1 MGHLSANLAPLRR
14 TSNMRILLTVMT
26 TLVASF
32 FFSPTAH
39 ALCTLTKP
47 VIVNYGT
54 QSSVVVN
61 ATSQSQTINIQLTCT
76 TVLNIAAP
84 GFINVNFASATPANT
99 PRALLTSSTTTDT
112 IPIQLNCIPRTCTPA
127 KEIQV
132 ADTAAVSSATLLTL
146 LSNTQYTLPFTIQ
159 TVIGQSVA
167 AGTYTASLNL
177 NISWS
182 ICTVGAVGIC
192 AIPDPGSDTLSIPI
206 TLIVANDCATITAPD
221 INFGSAPVAGSFSTQ
236 SGTITLVCTKS
247 ATYTVGI
254 SDGQNASGGVRNMLN
269 GAANLLSYD
278 IYQSTSNNRWG
289 SVGSQRWS
297 STAAT
302 TSPDTMTKTYS
313 YTAKIFPTQN
323 TPPAGVYNDTLVVDV
338 AF

>member
-1 MGHLSANLAPLRR
+1 
-14 TSNMRILLTVMT
+14 MRAIIAVIIILLGGGFLSFSASAAT
-26 TLVASF
+26 T
-32 FFSPTAH
+32 H
-39 ALCTLTKP
+39 DCTLTKP
-47 VIVNYGT
+47 IIVNYGT
-54 QSSVVVN
+54 VSSVVVSS
-61 ATSQSQTINIQLTCT
+61 TPQSQTFNIQISCPI
-76 TVLNIAAP
+76 VLAIAAP
-84 GFINVNFASATPANT
+84 GSIVVAYTSATT
-99 PRALLTSSTTTDT
+99 TSGSRALLTSSTTDT
-112 IPIQLNCIPRTCTPA
+112 IPLRLMCITPICT
-127 KEIQV
+127 
-132 ADTAAVSSATLLTL
+132 SATEISVNGTQSIPSSTFLGLLA
-146 LSNTQYTLPFTIQ
+146 NKQYSLPFTLS
-159 TVIGQSVA
+159 TVAQSVA
-167 AGTYTASLNL
+167 AGSYATSITLTVT
-177 NISWS
+177 WD
-182 ICTVGAVGIC
+182 ICTAGALVLC
-192 AIPDPGSDTLSIPI
+192 LNNDTGSDTLVIPV
-206 TLIVANDCATITAPD
+206 TLNVTNDCATITAPD

-254 SDGQNASGGVRNMLN
+254 SDGQNTSGGVRNMLN

-302 TSPDTMTKTYS
+302 TTSPDTMTKTYS

>member
-1 MGHLSANLAPLRR
+1 MCITPICTSA
-14 TSNMRILLTVMT
+14 TEIS
-26 TLVASF
+26 
-32 FFSPTAH
+32 
-39 ALCTLTKP
+39 
-47 VIVNYGT
+47 VNGT
-54 QSSVVVN
+54 QS
-61 ATSQSQTINIQLTCT
+61 I
-76 TVLNIAAP
+76 P
-84 GFINVNFASATPANT
+84 
-99 PRALLTSSTTTDT
+99 SSTF
-112 IPIQLNCIPRTCTPA
+112 LG
-127 KEIQV
+127 
-132 ADTAAVSSATLLTL
+132 LLA
-146 LSNTQYTLPFTIQ
+146 NKQYSLPFTLS
-159 TVIGQSVA
+159 TVAQSVA
-167 AGTYTASLNL
+167 AGSYATSITLTVT
-177 NISWS
+177 WD
-182 ICTVGAVGIC
+182 ICTAGALVLC
-192 AIPDPGSDTLSIPI
+192 LNNDTGSDTLVIPV
-206 TLIVANDCATITAPD
+206 TLNVTNDCATITAPD
-221 INFGSAPVAGSFSTQ
+221 IIFGSAPVAGSFSTQ

-302 TSPDTMTKTYS
+302 TTSPDTMTKTYS

>member
-1 MGHLSANLAPLRR
+1 
-14 TSNMRILLTVMT
+14 MRAIIAVIIILLGGGFLSFSASAAT
-26 TLVASF
+26 T
-32 FFSPTAH
+32 H
-39 ALCTLTKP
+39 DCTLTKP
-47 VIVNYGT
+47 IIVNYGT
-54 QSSVVVN
+54 VSSVVVN
-61 ATSQSQTINIQLTCT
+61 STPQSQTFNIQISCPI
-76 TVLNIAAP
+76 VLAIAAP
-84 GFINVNFASATPANT
+84 GSIVVAYTSATT
-99 PRALLTSSTTTDT
+99 TSGSRAILTSSTTDT
-112 IPIQLNCIPRTCTPA
+112 IPLRLMCIPPICT
-127 KEIQV
+127 
-132 ADTAAVSSATLLTL
+132 SATEISVNGTQSIPSSTFLGLLA
-146 LSNTQYTLPFTIQ
+146 NKQYSLPFTLS
-159 TVIGQSVA
+159 TVAQSVA
-167 AGTYTASLNL
+167 AGSYATSITLTVT
-177 NISWS
+177 WD
-182 ICTVGAVGIC
+182 ICTAGALVLC
-192 AIPDPGSDTLSIPI
+192 LNNDTGSDTLVIPV
-206 TLIVANDCATITAPD
+206 TLNVTNDCATITAPD

-302 TSPDTMTKTYS
+302 TTSPDTMTKTYS

>member
-1 MGHLSANLAPLRR
+1 
-14 TSNMRILLTVMT
+14 MRAIIAVIIILLGGGFLSFSASAAT
-26 TLVASF
+26 T
-32 FFSPTAH
+32 H
-39 ALCTLTKP
+39 DCTLTKP
-47 VIVNYGT
+47 IIVNYGT
-54 QSSVVVN
+54 VSSVVVS
-61 ATSQSQTINIQLTCT
+61 ATPQSQTFNIQISCPI
-76 TVLNIAAP
+76 VLAIAAP
-84 GFINVNFASATPANT
+84 GSIVVAYTSATT
-99 PRALLTSSTTTDT
+99 TSGSRAILTSSTTDT
-112 IPIQLNCIPRTCTPA
+112 IPLRLMCITPICT
-127 KEIQV
+127 
-132 ADTAAVSSATLLTL
+132 SATEISVNGTQSIPSSTFLGLLT
-146 LSNTQYTLPFTIQ
+146 NKQYSLPFTLS
-159 TVIGQSVA
+159 TVAQSVA
-167 AGTYTASLNL
+167 AGSYATSITLTVT
-177 NISWS
+177 WD
-182 ICTVGAVGIC
+182 ICTAGALVLC
-192 AIPDPGSDTLSIPI
+192 LNNDTGSDTLVIPV
-206 TLIVANDCATITAPD
+206 TLNVTNDCATITAPD

-269 GAANLLSYD
+269 GVANLLSYD

-297 STAAT
+297 STAATT

>member
-1 MGHLSANLAPLRR
+1 MRGIIHLIF
-14 TSNMRILLTVMT
+14 ILCGGMLFST
-26 TLVASF
+26 TAQAV
-32 FFSPTAH
+32 
-39 ALCTLTKP
+39 CTLTKP
-47 VIVNYGT
+47 VVVNYGT
-54 QSSVVVN
+54 QSSVLVN
-61 ATSQSQTINIQLTCT
+61 TTPQTQTVTIQLNCT

-84 GFINVNFASATPANT
+84 GYINVNYASTTPTNS

-112 IPIQLNCIPRTCTPA
+112 IPVQLVCISPTCSSST
-127 KEIQV
+127 EITV
-132 ADTAAVSSATLLTL
+132 SKTAAVSSSTLLTL
-146 LSNTQYTLPFTIQ
+146 LSNTQYNLPFSIS

-177 NISWS
+177 AINWS
-182 ICTVGAVGIC
+182 ICTIGALIACVT
-192 AIPDPGSDTLSIPI
+192 ADVGSDTLSIPV

-221 INFGSAPVAGSFSTQ
+221 INFGSAPVAGSFSSQ
-236 SGTITLVCTKS
+236 ANTITLVCTKG

-254 SDGQNASGGVRNMLN
+254 NNGRHASGGVRNMLN
-269 GAANLLSYD
+269 GTTNLLSYD

-302 TSPDTMTKTYS
+302 TTSADTMTKTYN
-313 YTAKIFPTQN
+313 YVAKIFPNQT
-323 TPPAGVYNDTLVVDV
+323 TPPAGLYTDTLIVDV

>member
-1 MGHLSANLAPLRR
+1 
-14 TSNMRILLTVMT
+14 MRAIIAVIIILLGGGFLSFSASAAT
-26 TLVASF
+26 T
-32 FFSPTAH
+32 H
-39 ALCTLTKP
+39 DCTLTKP
-47 VIVNYGT
+47 IIVNYGT
-54 QSSVVVN
+54 VSSVVVSS
-61 ATSQSQTINIQLTCT
+61 TPQSQTFNIQISCPI
-76 TVLNIAAP
+76 VLAIAAP
-84 GFINVNFASATPANT
+84 GSIVVAYTSATT
-99 PRALLTSSTTTDT
+99 TSGSRALLTSSTTDT
-112 IPIQLNCIPRTCTPA
+112 IPLRLMCIPPICT
-127 KEIQV
+127 
-132 ADTAAVSSATLLTL
+132 SATEISVNGTQSIPSSTFLGLLT
-146 LSNTQYTLPFTIQ
+146 NKQYSLPFTLS
-159 TVIGQSVA
+159 TVAQSVA
-167 AGTYTASLNL
+167 AGSYATSITLTVT
-177 NISWS
+177 WD
-182 ICTVGAVGIC
+182 ICTAGALVLC
-192 AIPDPGSDTLSIPI
+192 LNNDTGSDTLVIPV
-206 TLIVANDCATITAPD
+206 TLNVTNDCATITAPD

-302 TSPDTMTKTYS
+302 TTSPDTMTKTYS

>member
-1 MGHLSANLAPLRR
+1 
-14 TSNMRILLTVMT
+14 MRILLTVIT
-26 TLVASF
+26 TLLASF

-47 VIVNYGT
+47 VVVNYGT
-54 QSSVVVN
+54 QSSVVVS
-61 ATSQSQTINIQLTCT
+61 TTPQSQTINIQLTCT

-84 GFINVNFASATPANT
+84 GYINVNFGSATPANT
-99 PRALLTSSTTTDT
+99 PRALLTSTTTTDT
-112 IPIQLNCIPRTCTPA
+112 IPVQLNCIPRTCTPP

-146 LSNTQYTLPFTIQ
+146 LSNTQYNLPFTIQ
-159 TVIGQSVA
+159 TVAGQSVA

-182 ICTVGAVGIC
+182 ICTVGAVVAC
-192 AIPDPGSDTLSIPI
+192 VIPDPGSDTLSIPV
-206 TLIVANDCATITAPD
+206 TLVVANDCATITAPD

-236 SGTITLVCTKS
+236 SGIITLVCTKG

-254 SDGQNASGGVRNMLN
+254 NDGQNSSGGIRNMSATIN
-269 GAANLLSYD
+269 TTKYLLGYD
-278 IYQSTSNNRWG
+278 IYQSTTNNRWG
-289 SVGSQRWS
+289 SVGSQRWGS
-297 STAAT
+297 ASAT
-302 TSPDTMTKTYS
+302 TTSTDTMTKTYN
-313 YTAKIFPTQN
+313 YTAKIFPNQN
-323 TPPAGVYNDTLVVDV
+323 TPPAGTYNDTLVVDV